1 MDVGRLKQLPLFS
14 AVSEED
20 LKSISP
26 FVKEV
31 SVGEG
36 TILTKEGDYSYELIA
51 IEEGTADVL
60 RGGEKLAS
68 LGPGD
73 YFGEMG
79 VVERDKRTADVVATS
94 PMRLV
99 SLTTWEIKRM
109 QRSMPEAID
118 KLRKT
123 IEERSQPS

>member
-14 AVSEED
+14 SVSEED

-36 TILTKEGDYSYELIA
+36 AILVKEGDYSYELIA

-60 RGGEKLAS
+60 RDGEKIAS

-109 QRSMPEAID
+109 QRSMPQAVDE
-118 KLRKT
+118 LRKT

>member
-60 RGGEKLAS
+60 RDGEKLAS

-79 VVERDKRTADVVATS
+79 VVDREKRTADVVATS